1 MKRYVIF
8 ANPIAGRG
16 LGRATADALAEAL
29 VARGAEVEV
38 CFDRAADAQLAP
50 GGVDAVVCVGGDGSL
65 RDVIDR
71 LLAES
76 DRLPPVLTLPMGT
89 ANLMGLHL
97 GLDRAGM
104 LHPTVEAIQTAVEWL
119 GSPVV
124 RYVDL
129 ARVNKRLM
137 LVMAGVGFDA
147 EVVHEVHRQRRGP
160 IWKANY
166 LLPTL
171 QAMSS
176 FDFPVITVTDG
187 KTGEPLFSDR
197 GLVFIGNIAEYGA
210 GFAVTPHAKSD
221 DRLIDICCLP
231 CHSAAAAAELA
242 LQAATGDLL
251 ECEGVVYA
259 RLAAAEISSSH
270 PARVQID
277 GDDGGYTP
285 VEVRVIG
292 TAVPMIVGGGRRS

>member
-16 LGRATADALAEAL
+16 LGKDVAETLAGL
-29 VARGAEVEV
+29 LTRRGAEAQI
-38 CFDRAADAQLAP
+38 CFEQAQVADLGA
-50 GGVDAVVCVGGDGSL
+50 GGIDAVVSIGGDGSL
-65 RDVIDR
+65 RDVIER
-71 LLAES
+71 LLREAE
-76 DRLPPVLTLPMGT
+76 RLPPVLTLPMGT

-97 GLDRAGM
+97 GLQRAGM
-104 LHPTVEAIQTAVEWL
+104 VHPSEEAIQTAVEWL
-119 GSPVV
+119 DAPAV

-129 ARVNKRLM
+129 ARVNQKLM

-176 FDFPVITVTDG
+176 FEFPRLTVTDQQ
-187 KTGEPLFSDR
+187 TRQVIFDER
-197 GLVFIGNIAEYGA
+197 GMVFIGNIAEYGA
-210 GFAVTPHAKSD
+210 GFSVTPHARSD
-221 DRLIDICCLP
+221 DRLVDVCCLP
-231 CHSAAAAAELA
+231 CHSSVEAAELV
-242 LQAATGDLL
+242 LHAATGDLL
-251 ECEGVVYA
+251 ECEGAVYA
-259 RLAAAEISSSH
+259 RLKSALITTAQ

-277 GDDGGYTP
+277 GDDGGFTP
-285 VEVRVIG
+285 VEVKVISSS
-292 TAVPMIVGGGRRS
+292 VPMIVGGGRRR